1 MFLER
6 IMKSRVIT
14 IFLVIVMLISMPSIN
29 AKDDGISNKSIDGCS
44 CHNGGEDSAEVTI
57 DLPLD
62 YNSGQTYSLEITV
75 GTDLNGKGGFNLA
88 ASSGTLSTSDPNTK
102 IVGGEAVHSNSNSRT
117 WIVDWM
123 APPQGTGTVSFTLAA
138 LVADGNGQK
147 TNDGWDTLSIDVPEA
162 NLPPVISNIQ
172 ITPANP
178 TSSDSL
184 QLSYDYEDDNNEVDS
199 SSISWFKNGVLDSQG
214 TISNS
219 ADILFIDYSKTER
232 DDVWSV
238 QIMPNDGEN
247 SGTIVNA
254 EVVIL
259 NSKPLASNLSIIP
272 SGPSQNDDLTAS
284 WDEFDEDGDVL
295 TSAIKWYN
303 NGTHQTELDGVT
315 TVSSSFTKENEE
327 WFFSI
332 ILNDSFEE
340 NIQNSTKV
348 TLNLIN
354 DIPTLENLQIENINP
369 TTDLNLS
376 AAWDFL
382 DGDGDEQINF
392 ETKWYLND
400 VHQLELDDLLVINSQ
415 YTSKGDLWFFQA
427 RASDGIEFSEWY
439 QSINVEINNSIP
451 EVVANI
457 YPNNPTNSTDLQLN
471 ISTIDLDND
480 LLTIEIEWVKNNSI
494 ITTNYSEITP
504 NKIMSNDTEIG
515 EIWYA
520 NITVGDGESS
530 VSFTT
535 DSVTIFPDPIIES
548 NEEIEDFTTVA
559 YVQSI
564 TYGVLTMATF
574 MLLQF
579 LLSVKATREEK

>member
-1 MFLER
+1 
-6 IMKSRVIT
+6 
-14 IFLVIVMLISMPSIN
+14 
-29 AKDDGISNKSIDGCS
+29 
-44 CHNGGEDSAEVTI
+44 
-57 DLPLD
+57 

-75 GTDLNGKGGFNLA
+75 GADLNGKGGFNLA

-172 ITPANP
+172 IMPANP

-259 NSKPLASNLSIIP
+259 NSKPLASNLSIMP

-295 TSAIKWYN
+295 TNAIKWYN

-369 TTDLNLS
+369 TTDLSLS
-376 AAWDFL
+376 ATWDFL

-400 VHQLELDDLLVINSQ
+400 VHQSELDDLLVIDSQ

-457 YPNNPTNSTDLQLN
+457 YPNNPTNGTDLQLN
-471 ISTIDLDND
+471 ISTIDLDDD
-480 LLTIEIEWVKNNSI
+480 LLTIEIEWVKNNST

-504 NKIMSNDTEIG
+504 NKI
-515 EIWYA
+515 
-520 NITVGDGESS
+520 
-530 VSFTT
+530 
-535 DSVTIFPDPIIES
+535 
-548 NEEIEDFTTVA
+548 
-559 YVQSI
+559 
-564 TYGVLTMATF
+564 
-574 MLLQF
+574 
-579 LLSVKATREEK
+579 